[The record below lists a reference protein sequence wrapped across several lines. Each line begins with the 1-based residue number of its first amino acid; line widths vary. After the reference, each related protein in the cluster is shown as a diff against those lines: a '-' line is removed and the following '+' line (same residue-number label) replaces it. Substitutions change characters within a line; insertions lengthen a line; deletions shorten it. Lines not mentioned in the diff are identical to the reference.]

1 MTGFIDELLAEVIGQ
16 QVALMSTVARLEA
29 RTDGEALHDLRIAL
43 RRLRSLLRPIRG
55 VPGVEELEHAAAE
68 VGRLSG
74 PIRDLEVL
82 LPALAAEGLRDALA
96 VRRPVLESGYVA
108 VLASQP
114 LHRLQLC
121 LDVWPALLRTAQR
134 HAVLDGL
141 HGRVRKR
148 LRRQW
153 KTLRAELADTTY
165 EHWHPLRLRIKR
177 VRYGLEAYPH
187 DCSIPGSLLAP
198 LKAAQSALGDWHDLE
213 QWLLRCQ
220 REPDLAPVREVW
232 TARLRT
238 GPGACRTGPV
248 DIAAGACRAL
258 RPPVFRSA
266 FSQGSPRLRWA
277 LESPREAHMNFS
289 ELIQA
294 VRRDPSSVVVP
305 ASWGQGRATFGGLV
319 VALAY
324 EAMLA
329 VVEAG
334 RPLRSIGVSFVGPLA
349 PEQPASFSAR
359 LLREGKAVSQVQVE
373 VRQGEQ
379 VVTLVQASFG
389 VARASAVAV
398 EALPAAGMK
407 GPEESQELPYIRNV
421 TPEFTRYIAMRW
433 AVGGLPFSSNKSRQ
447 MGGWM
452 RFRDEPE
459 GEPMEVSHLLALLDS
474 WPPALLPHLG
484 TPAMASSLTWTAEFL
499 QPLPQ
504 QGSGDWCRYLA
515 EIEEARD
522 GYGHVAARMWS
533 ADGQLLA
540 ISRQMVTVFG

>member
-16 QVALMSTVARLEA
+16 QVALMSAVARLEA

-187 DCSIPGSLLAP
+187 DCSIPGSLLA
-198 LKAAQSALGDWHDLE
+198 LLQSYPV
-213 QWLLRCQ
+213 WLLLRLLIGVQ
-220 REPDLAPVREVW
+220 LTVVFILGESWINQLAVEKWRG
-232 TARLRT
+232 RLVALYGT
-238 GPGACRTGPV
+238 GYALSQLSGPV
-248 DIAAGACRAL
+248 LLTFIGTADDRGFWFGVCLLIAGSLLLLGRSGAPRVDPHSASGRGLWAFCRGLPAIAWAVVLFAAFEAMILTLLPVYGL
-258 RPPVFRSA
+258 R
-266 FSQGSPRLRWA
+266 QGFP
-277 LESPREAHMNFS
+277 
-289 ELIQA
+289 QA
-294 VRRDPSSVVVP
+294 
-305 ASWGQGRATFGGLV
+305 
-319 VALAY
+319 VALAMVSTVVVGD
-324 EAMLA
+324 ALLQLPIGWLA
-329 VVEAG
+329 DRVSRSGLFGGCGLVLLLSSLAIPLLLQTPLIWPLLVLFGASAG
-334 RPLRSIGVSFVGPLA
+334 GLFTLALILIGERYRDDALVRANAHVAQLWGIGCLLGPLA
-349 PEQPASFSAR
+349 TGAASQWIS
-359 LLREGKAVSQVQVE
+359 GH
-373 VRQGEQ
+373 
-379 VVTLVQASFG
+379 
-389 VARASAVAV
+389 
-398 EALPAAGMK
+398 ALPLMMALGAAGFVVLVRLR
-407 GPEESQELPYIRNV
+407 GAIPADDEA
-421 TPEFTRYIAMRW
+421 T
-433 AVGGLPFSSNKSRQ
+433 GL
-447 MGGWM
+447 
-452 RFRDEPE
+452 E
-459 GEPMEVSHLLALLDS
+459 
-474 WPPALLPHLG
+474 
-484 TPAMASSLTWTAEFL
+484 ASE
-499 QPLPQ
+499 
-504 QGSGDWCRYLA
+504 
-515 EIEEARD
+515 
-522 GYGHVAARMWS
+522 
-533 ADGQLLA
+533 
-540 ISRQMVTVFG
+540 